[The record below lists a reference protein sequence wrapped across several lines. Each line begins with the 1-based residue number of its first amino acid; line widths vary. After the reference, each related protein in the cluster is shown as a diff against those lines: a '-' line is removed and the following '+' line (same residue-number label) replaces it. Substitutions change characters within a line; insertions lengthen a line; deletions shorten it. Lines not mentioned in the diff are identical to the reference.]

1 MSLEQ
6 VQQQAV
12 ATYNTNI
19 AYFKEHHPDLYNNLV
34 VFETAL
40 NGNHI
45 KAQYDLQYK
54 ENYFEIIGLEQN
66 IPFYGQNSI
75 TLSQAMV
82 DKNLTMDATKNS
94 FKAYYE
100 HQYNDEIA
108 QIALESDML
117 VKYTISIAPLVHY
130 VNKNL
135 PNPQMIKDIH
145 KYIIFGVGLGL
156 HIPYIHQ
163 KINAKMYLIVE
174 SNLEIFRLS
183 LFVTNYA
190 QLSKEAKLLFAVAQE
205 EVAFRETFNKLYA
218 EAFVLNHYF
227 KFFQF
232 SGNNDLYFKTIQNFL
247 VSQPHYLYS
256 YDRTFL
262 SLLRTHS
269 YISQGYKTLN
279 ISTIHQLKL
288 FEKPVLYLAAGPS
301 LQRNIEFV
309 KENQDKFTIIAIYAT
324 LPLLEKHDIKPNIV
338 TQYDEQDIQVLNT
351 LDRIKDITYFKDT
364 IFIFSSHVN
373 AKLMS
378 SFPKNNIF
386 IFQAMF
392 ELKKDFGMLTSP
404 SIGELTYGLLLKLGA
419 KNIYILGLDLAMDV
433 ETNQTHI
440 DGHSGSNVFKNLKE
454 LDESLDTEY
463 SYRKNTIKVKGNF
476 IDEVKSIPV
485 FKTNIDSFGVLT
497 KQFKSDDCDVY
508 NLSNGAYLE
517 GAEPKQIQDIQI
529 NSFEN
534 NSFNTLQEQ
543 LDSTLQ
549 TISEEN
555 YNKND
560 IESINLKISGA
571 KKIKKSLDQFFKI
584 KNHKNLEVY
593 KDKLIGMLS
602 DILFSKYNCEDLQQ
616 ILINYTSHVSH
627 HVFHLFSLE
636 GISEFKKHIY
646 EINKVLSI
654 QLHKIVNTYVISISY
669 SKDENNITKK
679 LNKFIK
685 EYNIKDTSYSE
696 AQFKELVETSLKG
709 EQLEHGKNSIGF
721 FAIEENLDNK
731 DFIEYVQNII
741 KLLPNLSL
749 KLFYFYE
756 YQKTLAQHIFKQYL
770 KNIELI
776 IPHNIQEIATQV
788 ELWLETSEKT
798 LSLKKCDDI
807 LLNNYTNIYSA
818 MFTKEAY
825 NKELTT
831 ISHDTIQQSNSIKES
846 LEQNYILPTTPYYSF
861 ANSLKE
867 PIDDEKL
874 NKTYKKEQIG
884 FFAFEENLTKEFV
897 QSIVDIYNA
906 FPQLKFVAF
915 YFDAKQKEKFELQFK
930 NLISRFTFIIPDNI
944 DDILNNIEVW
954 LEAEIKYKSFLFKR
968 ICSILDKTLHVY
980 PIIINEEFELTEGE
994 TFLHATIK
1002 NFNVIRIKHSLNVS
1016 HGFDLYKE
1024 NSIGFSAID
1033 VNFENKEFVN
1043 YIHQLHN
1050 QFPTL
1055 EFKIFYVN
1063 EVDKVKAQTI
1073 FNLDQQVEF
1082 ILPTSIQEVMSE
1094 IQFYVHIDFAQE
1106 IISPFLVKS
1115 TNILDFRYDFN
1126 QYSHPVREYDK
1137 TIDKNNYMFTDY
1149 AYFGLSDN
1157 DFENANGSYIRLMH
1171 TFFFQHSDMPQIEI
1185 QDSDNYYDIVYF
1197 KIFEW
1202 SQKYKKHIHAR
1213 KKLYHL
1219 MVNYNKSLSNE

>member
-12 ATYNTNI
+12 ATYNANI

-100 HQYNDEIA
+100 HQYNDEVA

-135 PNPQMIKDIH
+135 PNPQIIKDIH

-190 QLSKEAKLLFAVAQE
+190 QLSKEVKLLFAVAQE

-309 KENQDKFTIIAIYAT
+309 KENQDKFTIVAIYAT
-324 LPLLEKHDIKPNIV
+324 LPLLEKHNIKPNIV

-351 LDRIKDITYFKDT
+351 LDRIKDISYFKDT

-392 ELKKDFGMLTSP
+392 ELKKEFGMLTSP

-497 KQFKSDDCDVY
+497 KQFKSDDCHVY

-517 GAEPKQIQDIQI
+517 GAKPKQIQDIQI

-543 LDSTLQ
+543 LYSTLQ

-560 IESINLKISGA
+560 IENINLKISGA

-602 DILFSKYNCEDLQQ
+602 DILFNKYNCEDLQQ

-669 SKDENNITKK
+669 SKDDNNITKK

-721 FAIEENLDNK
+721 FAIEENLENK
-731 DFIEYVQNII
+731 NFIEYVQNII
-741 KLLPNLSL
+741 KLLPNISL

-756 YQKTLAQHIFKQYL
+756 YQKTLTQHVFKQYL

-776 IPHNIQEIATQV
+776 IPHNIQEIAIQV

-831 ISHDTIQQSNSIKES
+831 ISQNTIQQSNSIKET

-874 NKTYKKEQIG
+874 NKSYKKENIG

-897 QSIVDIYNA
+897 QTIVDIYKK

-915 YFDAKQKEKFELQFK
+915 YFDEKQKQQFANTFK
-930 NLISRFTFIIPDNI
+930 ALLSRFEFITPRNIYDITSNCDSWVQAKIKKQSFLFFRVFQFIITTKKHFFHYLDDTLTFATAFRINYFLKSIENNLNSKIETYKPQRIGFLITDDSITDQNFCIYLQTLYNLNHSIQLVGFYVDN
-944 DDILNNIEVW
+944 DIPEKLKNSNLNLEIELLLIQTAYDVYTNIEVYIANW
-954 LEAEIKYKSFLFKR
+954 DLRNQLDMSIYNKLLYQSSEIYATAYFSGNNKLTLKQYDQNIQSDILVNPKEYGFTEEEIKEANGSFTNLTFAIIYNKITHNILNLNQFKSL
-968 ICSILDKTLHVY
+968 S
-980 PIIINEEFELTEGE
+980 ELECFMISE
-994 TFLHATIK
+994 YIK
-1002 NFNVIRIKHSLNVS
+1002 
-1016 HGFDLYKE
+1016 
-1024 NSIGFSAID
+1024 
-1033 VNFENKEFVN
+1033 
-1043 YIHQLHN
+1043 
-1050 QFPTL
+1050 FPTL
-1055 EFKIFYVN
+1055 KKEH
-1063 EVDKVKAQTI
+1063 
-1073 FNLDQQVEF
+1073 
-1082 ILPTSIQEVMSE
+1082 IQLRL
-1094 IQFYVHIDFAQE
+1094 QE
-1106 IISPFLVKS
+1106 
-1115 TNILDFRYDFN
+1115 
-1126 QYSHPVREYDK
+1126 
-1137 TIDKNNYMFTDY
+1137 
-1149 AYFGLSDN
+1149 
-1157 DFENANGSYIRLMH
+1157 
-1171 TFFFQHSDMPQIEI
+1171 
-1185 QDSDNYYDIVYF
+1185 
-1197 KIFEW
+1197 
-1202 SQKYKKHIHAR
+1202 
-1213 KKLYHL
+1213 
-1219 MVNYNKSLSNE
+1219 YNKLNKDLNNDKS